1 MATAPMSKVYT
12 DTPPNV
18 VTPTLDL
25 EAAKQFLNAF
35 GGRHTFQTFDDTDQN
50 RRDLARIFHGG
61 AEHLPQLAELNAKG
75 AGIFFTVNQTD
86 QKGRKAENVTAVRAV
101 FLDLDGAPLEPVIDA
116 ARVAGLEPH
125 MVIET
130 SPGKYHVYWLVEG
143 VKPEYFTAAQ
153 RALAIKFGG
162 DPKVCDLPRVMRVPG
177 FLHHKD
183 QPFRSVQIA
192 ALSGPAYL
200 LPALIR
206 GLDLR
211 VGSASPASAPRSSQ
225 GGIGDDED
233 IVTEGGRNDTL
244 ASRGGQMR
252 RFGMG
257 LEAITAALLAENKIR
272 CSPPL
277 SEREVRTIAASIGK
291 YRPDKRASV
300 PMLRYAEIEQKINDT
315 EDVDTLTGRLSDL
328 ITVSTMRGAQKQVLY
343 KIIARKAGTT
353 VPALMADA
361 KAMAETEDNH
371 MSTAGAAIAAI
382 GESNLLHAQSTFWK
396 WSGKVWEPVHDRQV
410 KKTIHAVAGRTEL
423 TGHVVGSVL
432 DLIKTEVYRPTVEF
446 DRLSGVINCLNGE
459 LTYSGDEW
467 HLAEHRRDRYL
478 TTLIPVEYDPEAQAP
493 RFNKFLCEVFQGDA
507 DAFEKITVV
516 GEALGYSLIPSS
528 HLERFFMLIGSGAN
542 GKSVLLGVL
551 KDLLGAHNVAAV
563 KPSQFE
569 NQFQRAHLRGKLANI
584 ITEIEEGGQIA
595 DAQLK
600 ALVSGE
606 TTTAEQKH
614 RDPFDFVPFATQWF
628 GTNHFPHTRDFS
640 QALFRRAL
648 VLTFNREF
656 CEADRD
662 VGLAARLREELP
674 GILNFAL
681 AGLARLYRFEAFTM
695 PESSREAARA
705 WRMEADQI
713 SQFVEE
719 TCDTGPDMESETGV
733 IYQAYRS
740 WATSAGIQ
748 RKVSHKSF
756 TTRLEA
762 RGLKRSRRTG
772 GKRFIHGLSLRRD
785 DFDFQQSTEEG
796 N

>member
-1 MATAPMSKVYT
+1 MAPAPMNKLYT
-12 DTPPNV
+12 DTPQNV
-18 VTPTLDL
+18 VTPTVDL
-25 EAAKQFLNAF
+25 EAARHFLDAF
-35 GGRHTFQTFDDTDQN
+35 GGPHTFQTFDDTGKN
-50 RRDLARIFHGG
+50 RSELARIFQGG
-61 AEHLPQLAELNAKG
+61 AEHLPLLAELNAKG
-75 AGIFFTVNQTD
+75 AGVFFTVNQTD
-86 QKGRKAENVTAVRAV
+86 QQGRKGENITAVRAV
-101 FLDLDGAPLEPVIDA
+101 FLDLDGAPLEPVLEA
-116 ARVAGLEPH
+116 ARVAGLKPH
-125 MVIET
+125 RVVET
-130 SPGKYHVYWLVEG
+130 SPGKYHVYWLAEG
-143 VKPEYFTAAQ
+143 VKPEHFSTAQ
-153 RALAIKFGG
+153 RALAMKFDG

-177 FLHHKD
+177 FLHQKGE
-183 QPFRSVQIA
+183 PFPSVQIA
-192 ALSGPAYL
+192 ARSGPAYL
-200 LPALIR
+200 LPAILR
-206 GLDLR
+206 GLDLDI
-211 VGSASPASAPRSSQ
+211 VAAAPAAPQRLSQ
-225 GGIGDDED
+225 GISSDEET
-233 IVTEGGRNDTL
+233 VTEGGRNDTL

-257 LEAITAALLAENKIR
+257 REAITAALLAENKTR
-272 CSPPL
+272 CVPPL
-277 SEREVRTIAASIGK
+277 PEREVRTIAASVGK
-291 YRPDKRASV
+291 YRPDERASV
-300 PMLRYAEIEQKINDT
+300 PVLGYAEIEKKINDT
-315 EDVDTLTGRLSDL
+315 EDADTLTGRLADL
-328 ITVSTMRGAQKQVLY
+328 ITVSTMRGAQKQTLR
-343 KIIARKAGTT
+343 KKIARKAGTT
-353 VPALMADA
+353 VPALVADA
-361 KAMAETEDNH
+361 KVMAEAEDNH

-410 KKTIHAVAGRTEL
+410 KKTIHAVAGETEL
-423 TGHVVGSVL
+423 TANVVGSVL
-432 DLIKTEVYRPTVEF
+432 DLIKTEVYRPEVEF

-459 LTYSGDEW
+459 LTYSGGEW

-478 TTLIPVEYDPEAQAP
+478 TTLIPVEYDPAAEAP

-507 DAFEKITVV
+507 DAFEKIMAV

-551 KDLLGAHNVAAV
+551 KDLLGADNVAAV

-656 CEADRD
+656 SDADRD
-662 VGLAARLREELP
+662 VKLAARLREELP
-674 GILNFAL
+674 GILSFAL
-681 AGLARLYRFEAFTM
+681 AGLARLYRFEAFTV
-695 PESSREAARA
+695 PDSSKEAARA
-705 WRMEADQI
+705 WRAEADQI

-719 TCDTGPDMESETGV
+719 ACETGPDMESETGAL
-733 IYQAYRS
+733 YQAYRS

-762 RGLKRSRRTG
+762 RGFRRSRGKG
-772 GKRFIHGLSLRRD
+772 GVRVIGGLSLRWD
-785 DFDFQQSTEEG
+785 GSDFQQSTEESK
-796 N
+796 